1 MEDVSWSDRAAPL
14 HVCQRAMHEERYM
27 SGIVRDSDVV
37 ELDEPPVFSF
47 SQKVRAN
54 RSIRND
60 GTFRGKEIGNILVKK
75 GEIGYVISIGTFL
88 QQFYIYGVEF
98 LESGYRVGMKRK
110 ELEPVDAC
118 EEIDDLPLPEEA
130 VS

>member
-1 MEDVSWSDRAAPL
+1 
-14 HVCQRAMHEERYM
+14 M

-54 RSIRND
+54 RTIRND
-60 GTFRGKEIGNILVKK
+60 GTFRGKEIGDILVKK
-75 GEIGYVISIGTFL
+75 GEVGYVISIGTFL

-110 ELEPVDAC
+110 ELVPVDAC
-118 EEIDDLPLPEEA
+118 EEIDDLPLPVEA